1 MGRLKNLAAAACVLA
16 LAAGTGFVIADRGA
30 VAADHNEPSTRVN
43 TGPAD
48 KANDIADIYV
58 FPKGDN
64 MVLVDSFAGPGISTR
79 PAVYDRDSLYT
90 ILISNNG
97 DPTKIDLTIEIR
109 FAKDANG
116 NWGVQLKNVPG
127 AAGTID
133 GPTQKTLT
141 SGTAKVVA
149 GLYDDPFFF
158 DSQGLSDTRVAGDL
172 RFRSDRD
179 IFARTNDTMIVLEFP
194 KSAIL
199 KGGNPLYVSV
209 HSARIKAG
217 A

>member
-1 MGRLKNLAAAACVLA
+1 MIRLKKMAAALGVLA

-43 TGPAD
+43 SGPAD

-58 FPKGDN
+58 FPSGNDL
-64 MVLVDSFAGPGISTR
+64 VLVDSFAGPGISTH

-90 ILISNNG
+90 ILISNSG
-97 DPTKIDLTIEIR
+97 DPAKIDITIEIR

-127 AAGTID
+127 ASGTIE
-133 GPTQKTLT
+133 GPTQKTLA

-172 RFRSDRD
+172 RFRADRD
-179 IFARTNDTMIVLEFP
+179 TFARTNDTMIVLEFP
-194 KSAIL
+194 KSALL
-199 KGGNPLYVSV
+199 KPGNPLYVSV
-209 HSARIKAG
+209 HSARVKAG